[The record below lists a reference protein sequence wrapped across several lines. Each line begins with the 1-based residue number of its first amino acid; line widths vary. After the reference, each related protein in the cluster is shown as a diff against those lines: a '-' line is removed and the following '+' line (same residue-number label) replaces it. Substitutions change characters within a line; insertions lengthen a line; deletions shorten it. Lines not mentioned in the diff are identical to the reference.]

1 MTEPNWTEDAQRTMG
16 VLLVRLARADAD
28 YALAEIARID
38 RLFTRHY
45 GLKPIDAAKLR
56 AECEQH
62 EIDAG
67 STEGLAKLV
76 QGTMPLEQR
85 VKVITALWQVSL
97 ADGVLRDEEA
107 DLVTR
112 VADATG
118 VPRSEITV
126 K

>member
-1 MTEPNWTEDAQRTMG
+1 MTDPNWTKDAQRAMG

-38 RLFTRHY
+38 RLFARHY
-45 GLKPIDAAKLR
+45 GLNPIDAAKLR
-56 AECEQH
+56 AECEQL
-62 EIDAG
+62 EKAAG
-67 STEGLAKLV
+67 STDMLANLV
-76 QGTMPLEQR
+76 QATMPLAQR

-118 VPRSEITV
+118 VPRSDIAV
-126 K
+126 G

>member
-1 MTEPNWTEDAQRTMG
+1 MNDTNWTKDAQRNMG

-28 YALAEIARID
+28 YALIEIARIN
-38 RLFTRHY
+38 RLFSSHY
-45 GLKPIDAAKLR
+45 GLSPIDAAKLR

-67 STEGLAKLV
+67 STEELAKLV
-76 QGTMPLEQR
+76 QDTMPLEQR

-97 ADGVLRDEEA
+97 ADGVLRNEEA

-126 K
+126 E